1 MRALVVGAG
10 SMGSWFARLLSERGW
25 EVDLLDVSYERAL
38 RASKEIG
45 GRAVKEPSSSYGL
58 ALIAVPIRE
67 TPKAIMEHHERAE
80 VVVEISS
87 VKSGVVGLIR
97 KAELENVLSIHPL
110 FGPGLEDP
118 GEGKAVLVPVRDP
131 ERELRVAKSL
141 FPFKFL
147 VKDVA
152 SHDRAMA
159 WLAVSHAVLNAFL
172 ASTEDVSDSLDEM
185 STTTVR
191 ALLTL
196 AGASLTQ
203 SPSLTEELIKENPF
217 FQQEFSRFLGELS
230 RFSED
235 PTSVINRV
243 RRWRSLLNADRCYKA
258 LYKMLREL

>member
-1 MRALVVGAG
+1 MRALIVGAG
-10 SMGSWFARLLSERGW
+10 SMGSWFARLLLDRGW
-25 EVDLLDVSYERAL
+25 GVDLFDVSYERAL
-38 RASKEIG
+38 KASKNG
-45 GRAVKEPSSSYGL
+45 GRAVKEPSFKYEL

-67 TPKAIMEHHERAE
+67 TPKAVMEHHERAD

-87 VKSGVVGLIR
+87 VKSRVVSLVREKGF
-97 KAELENVLSIHPL
+97 ENVLSIHPL
-110 FGPGLEDP
+110 FGPGLENP
-118 GEGKAVLVPVRDP
+118 EEGKAVLIPIKDP
-131 ERELRVAKSL
+131 EKELRVAKSL

-147 VKDVA
+147 VRDVA

-172 ASTEDVSDSLDEM
+172 ASTEGISESLDEM

-217 FQQEFSRFLGELS
+217 YQEEFSRFLKELS
-230 RFSED
+230 HFSED
-235 PTSVINRV
+235 PASVINKV
-243 RRWRSLLNADRCYKA
+243 RRWKSLLNVERCYKA
-258 LYKMLREL
+258 LYQMLREL